1 MLPRFFSSN
10 ILKAPIQVT
19 NNAWSKIDT
28 IMNKSK
34 NNIGFLFSISSGGC
48 NGFNYNLNL
57 LESDELNELN
67 KDKLKMSY
75 VESNNLR
82 IYIEQKS
89 EFYLL
94 GTTIDY
100 INEDFSKNIF
110 ESKFIFKPDKEKAST
125 CGCGIS
131 FSPKLE
137 F

>member
-1 MLPRFFSSN
+1 MLHRLFSSN
-10 ILKAPIQVT
+10 SFKAPIQVT
-19 NNAWSKIDT
+19 NNAWSKIDY
-28 IMNKSK
+28 IMSMSR

-57 LESDELNELN
+57 LETDELNELN
-67 KDKLKMSY
+67 KNKLKMSY
-75 VESNNLR
+75 IESNNLR

-125 CGCGIS
+125 CGCGVS
-131 FSPKLE
+131 FSPKLS
-137 F
+137 

>member
-1 MLPRFFSSN
+1 MLHRFFSSK
-10 ILKAPIQVT
+10 ILKGPIKVT

-28 IMNKSK
+28 IMNKSN

-57 LESDELNELN
+57 LESDELDELN

-82 IYIEQKS
+82 VYIEQKS

-100 INEDFSKNIF
+100 VNEDFSKNIF

-125 CGCGIS
+125 CGCGVS
-131 FSPKLE
+131 FSPKLN
-137 F
+137 

>member
-1 MLPRFFSSN
+1 MLPRFFSSK

-28 IMNKSK
+28 IMNKSN

-57 LESDELNELN
+57 LESDGLNELN

-100 INEDFSKNIF
+100 IKEDFSKNIF

-125 CGCGIS
+125 CGCGVS
-131 FSPKLE
+131 FSPKLS
-137 F
+137 

>member
-1 MLPRFFSSN
+1 MLPRFFSSK

-19 NNAWSKIDT
+19 NNAWSKIDK

-67 KDKLKMSY
+67 KEKLKMSY

-100 INEDFSKNIF
+100 ISEDFSKNIF

-125 CGCGIS
+125 CGCGVS
-131 FSPKLE
+131 FSPKLN
-137 F
+137 

>member
-1 MLPRFFSSN
+1 MLHRFFSSIN
-10 ILKAPIQVT
+10 IKAPIQVT

-28 IMNKSK
+28 IINKSK

-57 LESDELNELN
+57 LKSDELNEIN

-75 VESNNLR
+75 VESNKMR

-100 INEDFSKNIF
+100 VNEDFSKNIF
-110 ESKFIFKPDKEKAST
+110 ESKFIFNPDKEKASS

-131 FSPKLE
+131 FSPKLS
-137 F
+137 